1 MKKTI
6 LIILFLVIVVLA
18 GGVYY
23 VLTNLDSLVKEAI
36 EQFGSQATQ
45 TRVEVQRVNIHLKK
59 ASAAISGLTV
69 ANPGGFSMPNAFSL
83 GEISTRLDL
92 KATNK
97 ANIAID
103 EVKILSPEIFY
114 EVNADRKANLNLLK
128 DRLAGGDK
136 NAAKQTGA
144 GKSADM
150 PTLSIHKFVFSGA
163 AVHALLVPLKNKQY
177 DLKLPA
183 FTLSNLHGTPDQIS
197 RQVLNQIIDRARD
210 EIRRKGIDA
219 ELDKAKAE
227 VKAKVD
233 AEKAKAKAKV
243 DSRVEEE
250 KSKAQDKL
258 QNLLGK

>member
-1 MKKTI
+1 MKKAI
-6 LIILFLVIVVLA
+6 LIILFLIIVVLA

-69 ANPGGFSMPNAFSL
+69 ANPSGFSMPNAFSL

-97 ANIAID
+97 TNIAID
-103 EVKILSPEIFY
+103 EIKVLSPQIFY
-114 EVNADRKANLNLLK
+114 EVNADKKANLNLLK
-128 DRLAGGDK
+128 DRLSGGK
-136 NAAKQTGA
+136 KGTASKTSSG
-144 GKSADM
+144 GSAEM
-150 PTLSIHKFVFSGA
+150 PNLSIHKFVFSGA
-163 AVHALLVPLKNKQY
+163 AVHALLVPLKDKQY
-177 DLKLPA
+177 DLTLPA

-197 RQVLNQIIDRARD
+197 RQVLNQLIDRARD

-219 ELDKAKAE
+219 ELEKAKAQ

-233 AEKAKAKAKV
+233 AEKAKAKEKV
-243 DSRVEEE
+243 DSRVQEE

-258 QNLLGK
+258 KNLLGN

>member
-1 MKKTI
+1 MKKAI
-6 LIILFLVIVVLA
+6 LIILFLIIVVLA

-45 TRVEVQRVNIHLKK
+45 TKVEVQRVNIHLKK

-69 ANPGGFSMPNAFSL
+69 ANPSGFSMPNAFSL

-92 KATNK
+92 KATSK
-97 ANIAID
+97 TNIAID
-103 EVKILSPEIFY
+103 EIKVLSPQIFY
-114 EVNADRKANLNLLK
+114 EVNADKKANLNLLK
-128 DRLAGGDK
+128 DRLSGGK
-136 NAAKQTGA
+136 KTTASKPSSG
-144 GKSADM
+144 SAEM
-150 PTLSIHKFVFSGA
+150 PNLSIHKFVFSGA
-163 AVHALLVPLKNKQY
+163 TVHALLVPLKDKQY
-177 DLKLPA
+177 DLTLPA

-197 RQVLNQIIDRARD
+197 RQVLNQLIDRARD

-219 ELDKAKAE
+219 ELEKAKAQ

-233 AEKAKAKAKV
+233 AEKAKAKEKV
-243 DSRVEEE
+243 DSRLQEE

-258 QNLLGK
+258 KNLLGK